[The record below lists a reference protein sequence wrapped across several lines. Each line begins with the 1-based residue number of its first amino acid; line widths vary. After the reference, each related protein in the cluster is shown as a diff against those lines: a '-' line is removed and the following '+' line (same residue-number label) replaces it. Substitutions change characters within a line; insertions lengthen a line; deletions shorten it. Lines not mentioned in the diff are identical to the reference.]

1 MKLQIS
7 ISDISWEFEDT
18 PISIRVDNLK
28 QALYGDDQNVI
39 AVLAAENEKSQ
50 KILIFEVNGEIRH
63 EITQPEDHYFNCL
76 GSNRGRDLAVMSK
89 VNKMGWKDWWFA
101 INAKSG
107 KLESL
112 GEGR

>member
-1 MKLQIS
+1 MFLGRS
-7 ISDISWEFEDT
+7 RVSWEIEDT
-18 PISIRVDNLK
+18 PITIRVDNLE
-28 QALYGDDQNVI
+28 QALYGEDQNVI
-39 AVLAAENEKSQ
+39 AVLTAESEKSQ
-50 KILIFEVNGEIRH
+50 KILIIEMNGKIRH
-63 EITQPEDHYFNCL
+63 EITQPENHNFNCL

-101 INAKSG
+101 INATSG